1 VSDYQL
7 FHGDCLEVM
16 AGMEDN
22 SIDSIV
28 CDPPAGIS
36 FMGKKWDGD
45 KGGRNAWIA
54 WMASIAAE
62 CLRVLK
68 PGGHAFVWALPR
80 TSHWTA
86 TAWEDAGFE
95 VRDRVAHVFG
105 SGFPKSLDVSK
116 AIDKAAGAEREV
128 VGVREDFA
136 ARAPKNNF
144 DQFSA
149 TNPSENGINTR
160 SFAQKMGQLTA
171 PATPAAQQWD
181 GWGTALKPA
190 MEDWW
195 LFRKPLAERTVAANV
210 LEWGTGAINV
220 DGCRVGTDDNM
231 ARPASNGRHME
242 DRPWVHRRQ
251 AAGLPS
257 RPETTDTG
265 KGRWPANLILSY
277 PEDEYDDEGN
287 LLPNPGKDEVLA
299 GFPVTTSG
307 ALNAGHKQ
315 GAGSFGKIGG
325 ETILRDYGG
334 DTGSAARFF
343 YVAKSSK
350 RDRNEGLDGTCTVKY
365 NIDKSNLILSGG
377 LSWKNV
383 YAGLVQS
390 LQKATSGIQTVKWL
404 IDESGESITGLCPL
418 DSLSTTLTEI
428 SRITTSEILNLLTP
442 SLTSAFI
449 PAVNSE
455 MANGGNPAESAENSS
470 KYQQT
475 TTNGSQESARGAS
488 LVVSKML
495 SVIRDGENWKHK
507 TNIHSTVKPTALM
520 QYLCRLIT
528 PPGGLILDPFAGSGS
543 TGKGAILEGFRFIG
557 IEQDAEYI
565 EIARRRIEWAFQQA
579 HPTTGEF
586 VTKAGRADD
595 LDGLPMFGGEQ

>member
-1 VSDYQL
+1 
-7 FHGDCLEVM
+7 M
-16 AGMEDN
+16 AGMEEN

-95 VRDRVAHVFG
+95 VRERVAHVFG
-105 SGFPKSLDVSK
+105 SGFPKSLNVGK
-116 AIDKAAGAEREV
+116 QIDKDAGAEREV
-128 VGVREDFA
+128 VGPSNRHPGKTNAKGSIGDLARYGEAGDF
-136 ARAPKNNF
+136 
-144 DQFSA
+144 
-149 TNPSENGINTR
+149 I
-160 SFAQKMGQLTA
+160 TA
-171 PATPAAQQWD
+171 PATPEAQQWD

-210 LEWGTGAINV
+210 LEWGTGGLNIDATRINA
-220 DGCRVGTDDNM
+220 DGEDFSNVRGRPLMKINNRRTDEE
-231 ARPASNGRHME
+231 SLNG
-242 DRPWVHRRQ
+242 
-251 AAGLPS
+251 AAQLEAL
-257 RPETTDTG
+257 R
-265 KGRWPANLILSY
+265 KLKQLGRWPANLILSY
-277 PEDEYDDEGN
+277 PEDEYDADGN

-299 GFPVTTSG
+299 GFPVTKNGGQNATSVKG
-307 ALNAGHKQ
+307 KGMFMNGSNAGTSNY
-315 GAGSFGKIGG
+315 A
-325 ETILRDYGG
+325 G

-350 RDRNEGLDGTCTVKY
+350 RDRNEGCEGLEEKGKVF
-365 NIDKSNLILSGG
+365 NGQSAQPAGNAEGSVEDKF
-377 LSWKNV
+377 
-383 YAGLVQS
+383 
-390 LQKATSGIQTVKWL
+390 
-404 IDESGESITGLCPL
+404 
-418 DSLSTTLTEI
+418 STL
-428 SRITTSEILNLLTP
+428 P
-442 SLTSAFI
+442 S
-449 PAVNSE
+449 
-455 MANGGNPAESAENSS
+455 ANNHP
-470 KYQQT
+470 
-475 TTNGSQESARGAS
+475 
-488 LVVSKML
+488 
-495 SVIRDGENWKHK
+495 
-507 TNIHSTVKPTALM
+507 TVKPTALM

-528 PPGGLILDPFAGSGS
+528 PPGGLVLDPFCGSGS
-543 TGKGAILEGFRFIG
+543 TGKGAVLEGFRFVG

-586 VTKAGRADD
+586 VTKAGRAEDT
-595 LDGLPMFGGEQ
+595 DGLPMFGGEQ

>member
-1 VSDYQL
+1 MSDYQL
-7 FHGDCLEVM
+7 FHGDCLDVM
-16 AGMEDN
+16 AGMEAQ
-22 SIDSIV
+22 SVDSIV

-95 VRDRVAHVFG
+95 VRERVAHIFG
-105 SGFPKSLDVSK
+105 SGFPKSLNVGK

-128 VGVREDFA
+128 VGPSNRHPGKTNAKGSIGDLARYGEAGDF
-136 ARAPKNNF
+136 
-144 DQFSA
+144 
-149 TNPSENGINTR
+149 I
-160 SFAQKMGQLTA
+160 TA
-171 PATPAAQQWD
+171 PATPEAQQWD

-220 DGCRVGTDDNM
+220 DGCRVGHDEPLGPSAHGMAGKQAGIMGKTVLRHRDNTG
-231 ARPASNGRHME
+231 PA
-242 DRPWVHRRQ
+242 PQ
-251 AAGLPS
+251 
-257 RPETTDTG
+257 
-265 KGRWPANLILSY
+265 GRWPANLILSY
-277 PEDEYDDEGN
+277 PEDEYDAEGN

-307 ALNAGHKQ
+307 GSGRTKPKAPNANTYGVYKDRV
-315 GAGSFGKIGG
+315 GG
-325 ETILRDYGG
+325 QMDG

-343 YVAKSSK
+343 YCAKSSK
-350 RDRNEGLDGTCTVKY
+350 RDRNEGCEGLEEKGKVF
-365 NIDKSNLILSGG
+365 NGQSAQPAGNAEGSVEDKF
-377 LSWKNV
+377 
-383 YAGLVQS
+383 
-390 LQKATSGIQTVKWL
+390 
-404 IDESGESITGLCPL
+404 
-418 DSLSTTLTEI
+418 STL
-428 SRITTSEILNLLTP
+428 P
-442 SLTSAFI
+442 S
-449 PAVNSE
+449 
-455 MANGGNPAESAENSS
+455 ANNHP
-470 KYQQT
+470 
-475 TTNGSQESARGAS
+475 
-488 LVVSKML
+488 
-495 SVIRDGENWKHK
+495 
-507 TNIHSTVKPTALM
+507 TVKPTALM

-528 PPGGLILDPFAGSGS
+528 PPGGLVLDPFCGSGS
-543 TGKGAILEGFRFIG
+543 TGKGAILEGFRFVG

-586 VTKAGRADD
+586 VTKAGKPDD
-595 LDGLPMFGGEQ
+595 TDGLPMFGGEQ

>member
-16 AGMEDN
+16 AGMEEN

-28 CDPPAGIS
+28 CDPPYGLSKEPDIVDVLTHWLAGDKYKHGGGG
-36 FMGKKWDGD
+36 FMGKSWDSFVPGPEYW
-45 KGGRNAWIA
+45 RA
-54 WMASIAAE
+54 
-62 CLRVLK
+62 CYRVLK
-68 PGGHAFVWALPR
+68 PGGYILCFASSRTFDLMAIALRLAEFECHPFI
-80 TSHWTA
+80 
-86 TAWEDAGFE
+86 AW
-95 VRDRVAHVFG
+95 VFG
-105 SGFPKSLDVSK
+105 SGFPKATNLSK
-116 AIDKAAGAEREV
+116 MLDKAAGAEREV
-128 VGVREDFA
+128 L
-136 ARAPKNNF
+136 NS
-144 DQFSA
+144 FSR
-149 TNPSENGINTR
+149 SGRSGGILGKETEIIR
-160 SFAQKMGQLTA
+160 DITA
-171 PATPAAQQWD
+171 PATPEAQQWD
-181 GWGTALKPA
+181 GWFYGKQSMKPA
-190 MEDWW
+190 MEPVL
-195 LFRKPLAERTVAANV
+195 LFQKPPKGRMVDNV

-220 DGCRVGTDDNM
+220 DGCRVGRDAEDVSGWSQSGSKASGNRAM
-231 ARPASNGRHME
+231 SGANYARDAKHDAS
-242 DRPWVHRRQ
+242 
-251 AAGLPS
+251 
-257 RPETTDTG
+257 
-265 KGRWPANLILSY
+265 GRWPANLVLSY
-277 PEDEYDDEGN
+277 PEDEYDANGK

-299 GFPVTTSG
+299 GFPVTG
-307 ALNAGHKQ
+307 ASKQAERGKGIDGATFKNVNGEMGGVRGHNDN
-315 GAGSFGKIGG
+315 G
-325 ETILRDYGG
+325 
-334 DTGSAARFF
+334 GSAARFF

-365 NIDKSNLILSGG
+365 NVDKSNLILSGG
-377 LSWKNV
+377 LSWGNV

-507 TNIHSTVKPTALM
+507 TNIHSTVKPTDLM
-520 QYLCRLIT
+520 RYLCRLVT
-528 PPGGLILDPFAGSGS
+528 PPEGIVLDPFMGSGS
-543 TGKGAILEGFRFIG
+543 TGKAALLEGFQFIG

-586 VTKAGRADD
+586 VTKAGRAEDT
-595 LDGLPMFGGEQ
+595 DGLPMFGGEQ